1 MTREVMPPV
10 ADNKRTTVQVF
21 QNKNASISVYGSLLP
36 KNFAR
41 RPRLLRRVST
51 PLESRD
57 RRTHSGAGPQRQRVR
72 ATRHAPTP
80 PLRTRRTGSGSR
92 TPARAGTPRDHLP
105 LAYDRGTAT
114 GSG

>member
-10 ADNKRTTVQVF
+10 ADNERQTVQVF

-51 PLESRD
+51 PLETRPSAVQRRLRSRTFYVTSRD
-57 RRTHSGAGPQRQRVR
+57 DVNVQPM
-72 ATRHAPTP
+72 
-80 PLRTRRTGSGSR
+80 GSHVGSSAVNQLCVKR
-92 TPARAGTPRDHLP
+92 L
-105 LAYDRGTAT
+105 
-114 GSG
+114 

>member
-10 ADNKRTTVQVF
+10 ADNKRQTVQVF

-51 PLESRD
+51 PIESPRD
-57 RRTHSGAGPQRQRVR
+57 RRTRTAARVR
-72 ATRHAPTP
+72 ATRVPRPAP
-80 PLRTRRTGSGSR
+80 RR
-92 TPARAGTPRDHLP
+92 ARDHLP
-105 LAYDRGTAT
+105 LADDRGTAT

>member
-10 ADNKRTTVQVF
+10 ADNKRQTVQVF

-51 PLESRD
+51 PLKSRD
-57 RRTHSGAGPQRQRVR
+57 RRTHSGPRVR
-72 ATRHAPTP
+72 ATPRH
-80 PLRTRRTGSGSR
+80 RHSR
-92 TPARAGTPRDHLP
+92 TAVPLPHPGARGTPRDHLP